1 MVTPVINNNPSARK
15 YICQFSE
22 LLNIKQ
28 KTSVLVLG
36 AVKTKHTVTSK
47 GNSLWLAIQKRRGH
61 TKINERVKQFLGK
74 LILFS

>member
-1 MVTPVINNNPSARK
+1 MTVVTPVINNNPSARK

-36 AVKTKHTVTSK
+36 AVKTKHKVTSK

-61 TKINERVKQFLGK
+61 KKINE
-74 LILFS
+74 